1 MKKGLTC
8 CLTGNRQQ
16 SVPFGFNEQDQRC
29 IQLSNKIVDL
39 IDTMITENK
48 VTHYISGMAL
58 GIDQIC
64 AELVLEIKSRYP
76 KITLECAIPCEEQ
89 AIRWTEPQRDRYFS
103 ILERCDKET
112 IIICG
117 IQSSL
122 IIMVFLFQSTVN
134 KVRIFLR
141 L

>member
-1 MKKGLTC
+1 
-8 CLTGNRQQ
+8 
-16 SVPFGFNEQDQRC
+16 
-29 IQLSNKIVDL
+29 
-39 IDTMITENK
+39 MITENK

-134 KVRIFLR
+134 RVRIFLR